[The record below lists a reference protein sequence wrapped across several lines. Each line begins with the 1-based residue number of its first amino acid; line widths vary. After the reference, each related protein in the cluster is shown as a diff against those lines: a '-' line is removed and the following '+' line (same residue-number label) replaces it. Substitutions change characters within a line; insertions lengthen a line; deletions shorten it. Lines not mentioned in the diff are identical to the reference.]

1 MDNSIMSSSWDWQL
15 NYFVCLISFS
25 PYEKKREK
33 PMIVT
38 CTHRREIQR
47 GIMNILEFA
56 STVSMVS
63 MVRTQNEQ
71 TQEHQVWSP
80 HKFMNM
86 HDKTLTLYLLLTRK
100 ANNINICLTKTFFGV
115 TGFSRCS
122 LCKSKQSERF
132 IWFQPPIS
140 TILMKLSTFHPYLCQ
155 K

>member
-71 TQEHQVWSP
+71 TQEHQV
-80 HKFMNM
+80 
-86 HDKTLTLYLLLTRK
+86 
-100 ANNINICLTKTFFGV
+100 
-115 TGFSRCS
+115 
-122 LCKSKQSERF
+122 
-132 IWFQPPIS
+132 
-140 TILMKLSTFHPYLCQ
+140 
-155 K
+155 